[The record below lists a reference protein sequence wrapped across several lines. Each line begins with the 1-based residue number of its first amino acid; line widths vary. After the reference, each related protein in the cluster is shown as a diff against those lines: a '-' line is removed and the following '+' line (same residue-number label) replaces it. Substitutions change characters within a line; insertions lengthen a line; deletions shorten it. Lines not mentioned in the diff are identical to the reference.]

1 MRAREF
7 LNEASKSTLTV
18 GKITKYPTRIEKFL
32 DLVKNKHTFQSKHGP
47 VQVDPTE
54 IPRIS
59 NVLTGKTKMM
69 SKSLMVKTLQGKT
82 MSTGDIFYNQV
93 EFGEKGRSGDPEIEL
108 KPSPVFGHGK
118 GVGDQD
124 LTPELA
130 VDMGAFPAKNLGV
143 KIQNNEYLDTQGAAG
158 KAVKEISK
166 QISNKQVPQIPQDLT
181 KSQLSSVVN
190 DAYEYLG
197 VQTLVDGTINFAN
210 MKEFFNHIGSNIG
223 DMFLF
228 FPGATNNPL
237 ADSYAIQNRQT
248 GNQIFLSSKGGRSG
262 GGAPSSINKIKIPD
276 YMGKQYAND
285 ESLEF
290 LKFIQETTPWQQ
302 PFEAAKF
309 IKEKSKDANSLG
321 ELLPFVDLFDSKFYN
336 WAISTFKS
344 GDVPSKIEE
353 VPSEYQD
360 LFNLVQKITAG
371 SKYPLFYNLRNMV
384 KDKFVGPAVNSGKP
398 FPQFN
403 GRMLEVLGHNFV
415 LISSKAS
422 GGKINTNATWPY
434 KMGGTIT
441 FETKDT
447 ATKWNSAMTWKL
459 SGV

>member
-7 LNEASKSTLTV
+7 LDEATTLTV

-47 VQVDPTE
+47 VQVDPAE

-69 SKSLMVKTLQGKT
+69 SKSLMVKTLQGNSI
-82 MSTGDIFYNQV
+82 STGDIFYNQV
-93 EFGEKGRSGDPEIEL
+93 EFGEKGKGGDPEIEL
-108 KPSPVFGHGK
+108 KPTPVFGHGK
-118 GVGDQD
+118 GTGDQD

-130 VDMGAFPAKNLGV
+130 VDMGAFPAKNLGA
-143 KIQNNEYLDTQGAAG
+143 KIQSNEYLDTQGAAG
-158 KAVKEISK
+158 QAVKEISK
-166 QISNKQVPQIPQDLT
+166 QISNKQVPTVPQGLT

-197 VQTLVDGTINFAN
+197 VQALVDGTINFAN
-210 MKEFFNHIGSNIG
+210 MEEFFNHIGSSIG

-262 GGAPSSINKIKIPD
+262 GGAPSSINKIKIPE
-276 YMGKQYAND
+276 YMDKQYAND

-290 LKFIQETTPWQQ
+290 LKYIQTVKPWQQ

-309 IKEKSKDANSLG
+309 IKEKSKDSNSLG

-336 WAISTFKS
+336 WAASCLKS
-344 GDVPSKIEE
+344 GDVPKRIQE

-360 LFNLVQKITAG
+360 LYNLVAKTSSG
-371 SKYPLFYNLRNMV
+371 SNFALFWNLRNVV
-384 KDKFVGPAVNSGKP
+384 KDKFVGPAINSGKP

-403 GRMLEVLGHNFV
+403 ARMLEVLGHNFV

-441 FETKDT
+441 LEPKDS
-447 ATKWNSAMTWKL
+447 ANKWNSAMTWKL
-459 SGV
+459 TGV

>member
-7 LNEASKSTLTV
+7 LNEATTLTV
-18 GKITKYPTRIEKFL
+18 GKITKYPARIEKFL
-32 DLVKNKHTFQSKHGP
+32 DLVKSKHTFQSKHGP

-59 NVLTGKTKMM
+59 GVLTGKTKMM

-82 MSTGDIFYNQV
+82 ISTGDIFYNQV
-93 EFGEKGRSGDPEIEL
+93 EFGEKGKGGDPDIEL
-108 KPSPVFGHGK
+108 KPTPVFGHGK
-118 GVGDQD
+118 GAGDQD

-130 VDMGAFPAKNLGV
+130 VDMGAFPAKNLGA
-143 KIQNNEYLDTQGAAG
+143 KIQSNEYLDTQGEAG
-158 KAVKEISK
+158 QAVKEISK
-166 QISNKQVPQIPQDLT
+166 QISNKQVPLIPQGLS
-181 KSQLSSVVN
+181 KSQLSSVIN

-197 VQTLVDGTINFAN
+197 VQALVDGTINFAN
-210 MKEFFNHIGSNIG
+210 MEEFFNHIGSNIG

-262 GGAPSSINKIKIPD
+262 GGAPSSINKIKIPEH
-276 YMGKQYAND
+276 MEKQYAND

-290 LKFIQETTPWQQ
+290 LKFIQGIKPWQQ

-309 IKEKSKDANSLG
+309 IKERSKDPKSLG

-336 WAISTFKS
+336 WAASVLKS
-344 GDVPSKIEE
+344 GDVPKRIKE
-353 VPSEYQD
+353 VPPEYED
-360 LFNLVQKITAG
+360 LYNLVMKSTSG
-371 SKYPLFYNLRNMV
+371 SNYPLFYNLRNTV
-384 KDKFVGPAVNSGKP
+384 KDKFVGPAINSGKP

-403 GRMLEVLGHNFV
+403 ARMLEVLGHNFV

-422 GGKINTNATWPY
+422 GGKINTSATWPY

-441 FETKDT
+441 LEPKD
-447 ATKWNSAMTWKL
+447 AANKWNSAMTWKL
-459 SGV
+459 TGV